1 MANLIDHVMKA
12 CRQNWRAIPVALQR
26 RMVPQNAVET
36 TFSAR
41 KHSTCESRAPK
52 TSTVLA
58 VVALVVG
65 VSIWL
70 VALLL
75 SDDTVWSVKW
85 AIFKIAKNSWNVGF
99 YQFGAGFDGFYSLLQ
114 YFTGGIRLW
123 WYVSCK
129 SNFMMIGFGRN
140 SSVCDGLWKILAWKF
155 KSNSF
160 VHFDGFFSLRFL

>member
-1 MANLIDHVMKA
+1 MISDLHIIIANLIDHVMKA

-26 RMVPQNAVET
+26 RMVSQNAVET
-36 TFSAR
+36 PFSAR

-85 AIFKIAKNSWNVGF
+85 AIFKIAKKIVKCGILPVWRRF
-99 YQFGAGFDGFYSLLQ
+99 WRLLQ
-114 YFTGGIRLW
+114 FITILYKRD
-123 WYVSCK
+123 S
-129 SNFMMIGFGRN
+129 FMMIRK
-140 SSVCDGLWKILAWKF
+140 L
-155 KSNSF
+155 
-160 VHFDGFFSLRFL
+160 